1 MNFIE
6 SIIAS
11 MEKCH
16 KQIYAVY
23 PDDIVSVC
31 IGSGSS
37 FTVHQ
42 YISWEKA
49 YKLFTEYKSNLPLG
63 SRISKKSS
71 GSYILESYHC
81 MESQSGEIYCF
92 MFPIDKVVQH
102 DPQEVIEE
110 WIEKDR
116 KKEGFMKKLLN
127 DFKKKEENK

>member
-11 MEKCH
+11 MEKTH
-16 KQIYAVY
+16 KQIMGSY
-23 PDDIVSVC
+23 PEDIISVC

-37 FTVHQ
+37 FTIHQ
-42 YISWEKA
+42 YISWDKA
-49 YKLFTEYKSNLPLG
+49 YKLFTEYKSNLQLG
-63 SRISKKSS
+63 TRISKKST
-71 GSYILESYHC
+71 GYFILECYHT
-81 MESQSGEIYCF
+81 MESQSGETYCF
-92 MFPIDKVVQH
+92 MFPIDEVIQH

-127 DFKKKEENK
+127 DFKERRTK